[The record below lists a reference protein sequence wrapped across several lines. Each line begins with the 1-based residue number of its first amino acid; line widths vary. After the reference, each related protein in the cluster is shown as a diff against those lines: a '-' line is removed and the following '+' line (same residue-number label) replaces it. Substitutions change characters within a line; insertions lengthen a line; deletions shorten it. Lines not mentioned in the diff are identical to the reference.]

1 MKRGLLLLPLL
12 AVLLVPTA
20 CGSEEALDLDP
31 VASAATLTSDA
42 GSARV
47 ALQTAMNVQGR
58 TMKLGG
64 EGAFDFEKSRGV
76 LRMDASAL
84 MPAGSGN
91 ERFELRMLGPMIYMR
106 IPTALSGLGLT
117 GGKTWIGIDVQKTL
131 QASGLGS
138 LDPTSLQQDPTQT
151 LQLLRSSAT
160 SVQKAGVARIR
171 GVLTTRYKA
180 MLDLTKATKAS
191 ADKLGLNEQE
201 RALLLR
207 AAEQLRRQSGL
218 KSLHTLPVEAYV
230 DEDGLLRRMR
240 IAMKTST
247 GPARVSLAQTV
258 DYYDFGVDVDV
269 QAPPKSQVFD
279 LSQFAGP

>member
-12 AVLLVPTA
+12 ALLLLPTA
-20 CGSEEALDLDP
+20 CGSEDVALDP

-47 ALQTAMNVQGR
+47 ALETAMDVQGR
-58 TMKLGG
+58 TIEVGG

-84 MPAGSGN
+84 MPAGSGS
-91 ERFELRMLGPMIYMR
+91 ERFELRMLGPMVYMR
-106 IPTALSGLGLT
+106 IPLALSGLGLT

-180 MLDLTKATKAS
+180 MLDLTKATKAT

-218 KSLHTLPVEAYV
+218 KSLHTLPVEVYI

-247 GPARVSLAQTV
+247 GPARVSLTQTM
-258 DYYDFGVDVDV
+258 DYYDFGVNVDV
-269 QAPPKSQVFD
+269 KAPPKSQVFD